1 MVRFPAAPFGSL
13 IPSSLL
19 DFITTLSLPTTPT
32 QGTLV
37 APLTQE
43 GISPHSARLRPRLIS
58 TDTRSHHICAIAS
71 SAMEKTALIV
81 VDVQEDFC
89 PPVRLLSHRIWHNWL
104 TKNRTAPSRC
114 KTDEKWHQSSTRSSD
129 YRSGS
134 KSPPKI
140 TIPATIS
147 RSRANIKMQ
156 NPSLR
161 PTRSPIRKQAIQ
173 KPLNRSK
180 LRFGQI
186 TAFKEPLVASSSRS

>member
-114 KTDEKWHQSSTRSSD
+114 KTDENWHQSSTRSSD

-147 RSRANIKMQ
+147 RSRASTKTL
-156 NPSLR
+156 SLLR
-161 PTRSPIRKQAIQ
+161 PLTLSPILKLAIQ
-173 KPLNRSK
+173 MPRNRSK
-180 LRFGQI
+180 LRFGL
-186 TAFKEPLVASSSRS
+186 TTVSKEHPAASSYRN